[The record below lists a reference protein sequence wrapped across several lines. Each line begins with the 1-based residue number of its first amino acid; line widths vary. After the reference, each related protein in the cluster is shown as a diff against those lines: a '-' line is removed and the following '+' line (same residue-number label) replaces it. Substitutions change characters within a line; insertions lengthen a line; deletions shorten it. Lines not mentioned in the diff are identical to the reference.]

1 MKKHVHAIAFASVLC
16 LWGVA
21 SADDTKPT
29 NWIGSVRGEVLKIDR
44 DLYLLED
51 VLGRE
56 LSLQL
61 NSKVEKDESV
71 QVGDEVLVRIIHRGK
86 EAYIKSLKKISS
98 LRLASS
104 QREETSRVPLT
115 RSQLAETTRL
125 PVAPSQLAE
134 ISSLPF
140 ASSQLTEGQLMTIQG
155 DSYVVQDISGR
166 RIRLHVD
173 ANTWKD
179 GNITIGD
186 TILASIDAT
195 KFPAHAESLIKR

>member
-1 MKKHVHAIAFASVLC
+1 MKKHVHAIAFVSILC
-16 LWGVA
+16 IWSVA
-21 SADDTKPT
+21 SADDTKPQS
-29 NWIGSVRGEVLKIDR
+29 WIGSIRGEVLKIDR
-44 DLYLLED
+44 DLYLVED

-56 LSLQL
+56 VSLQL
-61 NSKVEKDESV
+61 NSKVEKDDSV

-86 EAYIKSLKKISS
+86 EAYIKSLKKFSS
-98 LRLASS
+98 MRLVAS

-125 PVAPSQLAE
+125 PLAPSQLAE

-140 ASSQLTEGQLMTIQG
+140 ASSQLTEGQLITIQG
-155 DSYVVQDISGR
+155 DSYVLQDILGR
-166 RIRLHVD
+166 RIRLHVN

-186 TILASIDAT
+186 TILADIDST
-195 KFPAHAESLIKR
+195 KSPAHAKSLIKR

>member
-1 MKKHVHAIAFASVLC
+1 MKKHVHAIALVGVLC
-16 LWGVA
+16 LCGGV
-21 SADDTKPT
+21 SADDTKPA
-29 NWIGSVRGEVLKIDR
+29 NWIGSVRGEILKIDR
-44 DLYLLED
+44 DLYLVED

-56 LSLQL
+56 VALQL
-61 NSKVEKDESV
+61 NSTVEKDESL

-86 EAYIKSLKKISS
+86 EAFIKSLKKISS

-125 PVAPSQLAE
+125 PVAPSQLTD
-134 ISSLPF
+134 ISTLPF
-140 ASSQLTEGQLMTIQG
+140 ASSQLTEGQLLTIRG
-155 DSYVVQDISGR
+155 DSYVLQDISGR

-179 GNITIGD
+179 GNITTGD
-186 TILASIDAT
+186 TILAAIDYT

>member
-1 MKKHVHAIAFASVLC
+1 MKKHVHAIAFVSVLC

-21 SADDTKPT
+21 SADDTRPT
-29 NWIGSVRGEVLKIDR
+29 NWIGSVRGEVLKIDQ
-44 DLYLLED
+44 DLYLVED

-61 NSKVEKDESV
+61 NSTVEKDDSV
-71 QVGDEVLVRIIHRGK
+71 QVGDEVLVRIIHSGRDS
-86 EAYIKSLKKISS
+86 YIKSFKKTFA
-98 LRLASS
+98 LQLASS

-115 RSQLAETTRL
+115 QA
-125 PVAPSQLAE
+125 QLAE
-134 ISSLPF
+134 ISSLAF
-140 ASSQLTEGQLMTIQG
+140 ASSRLTEGQLMTIQG
-155 DSYVVQDISGR
+155 DSYVLQDISGR

-186 TILASIDAT
+186 TILADIDST
-195 KFPAHAESLIKR
+195 KTPAHAESLIKR